1 MDSAVGEDPTL
12 PLDFN
17 GSSNLSRL
25 PGVAGAGDMSDHFV
39 ISDFTGERMSPI
51 RAHTMKDFEN
61 QITELKKENFN
72 LKLRIYFLEER
83 MQQKYDDAS
92 EDIFKTNIELK
103 VEIESLKHE
112 LQEKQG
118 LLIKASKA
126 VESLAGNNTAE
137 IQRVKQEAQQE
148 IQQIKKLLGDKIH
161 CLEEDVKSAQ
171 AQCETIAAI
180 AEQEKVRNMD
190 LEQKL
195 VACNK
200 PNQKELT
207 FPPEFTKRWEEQ
219 SRVIEQLNLVLKSK
233 ETLIDQLQQGKAH
246 GASNSKWPLEEKIEE
261 MTKALGVKENEA
273 EVLRKELE
281 SEKRRFDKELQ
292 NLKETQSQVARLEVE
307 TKQLSEELENAK
319 REFDTIQEKLQQ
331 ADVMNKGLQG
341 KLKESECELA
351 TEKQNGLKR
360 DKTIQGLTL
369 ALKSKD
375 KEIEDLFHEIE
386 DRDCALAKAR
396 EAIHKAQI
404 NKFQGVEEHTSLL
417 MEKESELAELR
428 AEHSAKL
435 RENQKLQRALG
446 RKDQEFNDL
455 QQEKEQ
461 LEKEMD
467 EVQQQKSSGDKAI
480 NDLRNQLEKLRGDLL
495 EKECALEHHYHT
507 LLSESKQKLQSQ
519 ELTIRRLTNSLNE
532 KDQLL
537 QEYMELAKEAQQGE
551 GQSSD
556 RKDAMLANLR
566 ECLKEKD
573 RELEQAINEKFSA
586 VDKIENEVRQL
597 RLALREKEREVERL
611 NNLLSSNEETINE
624 LEGSVKEKDT
634 ELHQLLNTCKNLQ
647 RVKQELEE
655 SKALLLHEKD
665 GVVSQLHEAL
675 ANKSKD
681 LEEIRSILLSQKQ
694 SDIKDVAE
702 QLHQQ
707 LKLKE
712 RLLEEAWAEKE
723 RLHTEHEKEVEEL
736 FKTIQ
741 RKDQFLKAMEE
752 RLNKK
757 IEDLKRQLSAKED
770 ELTKGRES
778 VTALREEH
786 GLSIVQLKALLEE
799 KDKMIKMLIES
810 GQEKDQCFA
819 KLKDQGFVSPQVVEL
834 KQTIKILQEQLEG
847 REAEE
852 NQQRTVDE
860 EIVVKTMPSSKSLV
874 NLKKELAQRT
884 EELNKAL
891 KKESEMGIEV
901 MRLKSLLSRLEEELQ
916 AQAAHIE
923 SLSKTLQV
931 KDEIIQDLQATL
943 RKYLDGR
950 EMECLIQNLRENLQ
964 SPTVPKRKHTV
975 IGGDC
980 KKPTLPSDEEKVL
993 EYEELKRALK
1003 AEQQLYSSLIRAVK
1017 DPDSMNCLQNLQME
1031 LTAVQLLRQQL
1042 EEEIRANQ
1050 GLRKDLEETIEMAK
1064 KKEDHGLD
1072 TDLSEVETL
1081 RYQLEE
1087 TQRWNASLQARLGQI
1102 QARCGGVGAA
1112 NETSDTLSFI
1122 GDQTS
1127 YMSIC
1132 LRDQDDFEQEIAKLN
1147 LLELRQKVT
1156 ELIALVKEL
1165 QASNQAL
1172 QNKAALAEGSILG
1185 FEEHEKQDSM
1195 TLTSHNKLHDTKQD
1209 DVTVKNDFEE
1219 VNSSIGSLQPKT
1231 KNQMEDEENDKQSL
1245 SYPKK
1250 EQPSDQKNQQ
1260 PCKPVTPHSSSDQQS
1275 ADECLPLPN
1284 QPESEIDPSSQ
1295 QSGVKNEL
1303 KNTEKF
1309 PSETVV
1315 DQQKIEEGILLKSL
1329 MEETGM
1335 SSVLELRNELL
1346 QLQAKVGVLHRE
1358 QVDTLGKESSE
1369 DEREGK
1375 DEMDLKQMVIRL
1387 RVKLRNSR
1395 MINKLLKQQ
1404 VELNSSVDG
1413 ESTFNPDLIVKMAKE
1428 IERLKEELNV
1438 ASEKVVDMERKIKE
1452 AEDKVEENTAI
1463 RKASIP
1469 RSTELRS
1476 RAGMRSRLPVP
1487 TRKTRSVGNMRSVP
1501 SAQNSDTDFQE
1512 QIRQLRRT
1520 LKDYKFQNEL
1530 LQRKLCAAEVTV
1542 ASQQENVDKC
1552 RAQLQADSSL
1562 EQDDKEVQVDL
1573 QDLGYETCG
1582 KSENE
1587 VDRDESSSPDNVS
1600 HLSHHHVSDSNIPST
1615 LHKLGQHFFSME
1627 NLATNSSTSYPSSA
1641 SLVSSKISLKNL
1653 EIFDDCELTDDP
1665 RELKQQI
1672 TELRIQIEKYQK
1684 ELQHL
1689 QKKNSL
1695 SGDHLDL
1702 SFDQFQQSMAKVS
1715 SEEQVLDTN
1724 QKEDIDDKHSS
1735 YASSMLVTNCQGKE
1749 RFPLRSSSSQTVDLE
1764 DQGKRNV
1771 HSSALSKQERQELE
1785 RLKQQI
1791 LQLEPELEKERAKNK
1806 KLLDQ
1811 LNHLQTKLK
1820 AASPTKYDSLVQ
1832 SQARELSHFRQQ
1844 IKESRSLCILHR
1856 KHLQEV
1862 TKAFEELLQAS
1873 DVDYY
1878 VGESF
1883 REQLDQSVQ
1892 LLEKLESKLD
1902 NGDVSSD
1909 SEDGE
1914 LFELAQNPRNLQHE
1928 IIYLRKHLESERRQ
1942 LHKQLNDLLQQNQ
1955 NLSHSTKEQLD
1966 QLTKELQEKNKTI
1979 HHLQQQLRNQSLAP
1993 SICHTSYES
2002 EASDRYSLE
2011 SPEAEQD
2018 KQEEGHGGWRDFQR
2032 NSSADFEKEQT
2043 TALCSPRHLEVAL
2056 DQPNGSHVDETE
2068 PGIIIPSSG
2077 KLPLPE
2083 NESETRQEPPEVL
2096 HTNKKLNEANNATPF
2111 VLNQSTAELQR
2122 ENSALREQ
2130 LKISEQLNETL
2141 RVELN
2146 LHQSIMTEGQEG
2158 CVDRSTL
2165 SPDRHDSSCSRNREH
2180 GIATERSNES
2190 KGINTDFLAEH
2201 LQEIRILRQ
2210 RLEDSI
2216 RTNDRLRKQLEQR
2229 LSESER
2235 DLASTNIFIHG
2246 SEEHTHRNTEIH
2258 FLREQNQDLKEQLT
2272 RSSRDK
2278 QKENEK
2284 LKESLAKKCCTVER
2298 LRIECEHN
2306 KRENGHLQKKVG
2318 DGQEENR
2325 RLKNELHYSRD
2336 EINRLQRELS
2346 LQQQELTESQQLL
2359 QSLRLELKVYEQ
2371 LNETSAR
2378 KSGPTKEPTLKIST
2392 GLQSPVDMSEL
2403 VAEIRSLRV
2412 QLERSI
2418 QTNNALRQKL
2428 EEQLLKARDKL
2439 DGATSTI
2446 NINYLL
2452 TGEQRR
2458 STGRNSNDVTGAE
2471 LPAQDSNS
2479 FQQYSFPTPPKSG
2492 NSPPIISAAGG
2503 LISSFSGIASLPKE
2517 DTDSASDC
2525 SSSTADSA
2533 SHTPSRL
2540 VPGHRMWAD
2549 RNGHHVLGL
2558 IEDYNALRKQISE
2571 GRILVRGMEAS
2582 LRDYLNVNTG
2592 SQVPEQSS
2600 LKKFFSSVNT
2610 MQQMLEEVSR
2620 LLKLLWK
2627 VSLPSVVCSDTT
2639 QHNQDEITKN
2649 ELARLQKK
2657 ISEQEKLLHGTVKRL
2672 RTTNQLKEGM
2682 EKIIIDQLKITHS
2695 VLKKARGNLETNH
2708 FMVFGLKGIQTPGK
2722 DSARDNLRKWELVHK
2737 TEVPTFE
2744 SVSVQE
2750 ICPSSEEANSS
2761 NVSFCSY

>member
-1 MDSAVGEDPTL
+1 
-12 PLDFN
+12 
-17 GSSNLSRL
+17 
-25 PGVAGAGDMSDHFV
+25 MSDHFV

-273 EVLRKELE
+273 ETKKTKKKKQEVSGFPVAVLG
-281 SEKRRFDKELQ
+281 
-292 NLKETQSQVARLEVE
+292 
-307 TKQLSEELENAK
+307 
-319 REFDTIQEKLQQ
+319 QEKLQQ

-467 EVQQQKSSGDKAI
+467 EVQQQKSSGDKVDYCFERCCEQFKKAL
-480 NDLRNQLEKLRGDLL
+480 NKLRFPLSVWAG
-495 EKECALEHHYHT
+495 EKH
-507 LLSESKQKLQSQ
+507 
-519 ELTIRRLTNSLNE
+519 
-532 KDQLL
+532 
-537 QEYMELAKEAQQGE
+537 EYMELAKEAQQGE

-573 RELEQAINEKFSA
+573 RELKSLESLITILLEVVYRYHNVAIYVQAINEKFSA

-741 RKDQFLKAMEE
+741 RKDQFLKLTSLPLEKAMEE

-770 ELTKGRES
+770 ELTK
-778 VTALREEH
+778 
-786 GLSIVQLKALLEE
+786 
-799 KDKMIKMLIES
+799 MLIES

-819 KLKDQGFVSPQVVEL
+819 KLKDQGFIYIN
-834 KQTIKILQEQLEG
+834 T
-847 REAEE
+847 AEE

-1064 KKEDHGLD
+1064 KKEGKDSNMQFSFKINEEALHHRHHHLVR
-1072 TDLSEVETL
+1072 L
-1081 RYQLEE
+1081 QLKFS
-1087 TQRWNASLQARLGQI
+1087 TMLYR
-1102 QARCGGVGAA
+1102 
-1112 NETSDTLSFI
+1112 
-1122 GDQTS
+1122 
-1127 YMSIC
+1127 
-1132 LRDQDDFEQEIAKLN
+1132 
-1147 LLELRQKVT
+1147 
-1156 ELIALVKEL
+1156 
-1165 QASNQAL
+1165 
-1172 QNKAALAEGSILG
+1172 
-1185 FEEHEKQDSM
+1185 
-1195 TLTSHNKLHDTKQD
+1195 TLTYSFLT
-1209 DVTVKNDFEE
+1209 
-1219 VNSSIGSLQPKT
+1219 
-1231 KNQMEDEENDKQSL
+1231 
-1245 SYPKK
+1245 
-1250 EQPSDQKNQQ
+1250 
-1260 PCKPVTPHSSSDQQS
+1260 
-1275 ADECLPLPN
+1275 
-1284 QPESEIDPSSQ
+1284 PSSFGGKSPL

-1428 IERLKEELNV
+1428 IERLKEE
-1438 ASEKVVDMERKIKE
+1438 VVDMERKIKE

-1469 RSTELRS
+1469 RSTE
-1476 RAGMRSRLPVP
+1476 AGMRSRLPVP

-1587 VDRDESSSPDNVS
+1587 VDRDESSSPGCLPI
-1600 HLSHHHVSDSNIPST
+1600 LSLEELLLT
-1615 LHKLGQHFFSME
+1615 E

-1695 SGDHLDL
+1695 SALI
-1702 SFDQFQQSMAKVS
+1702 S
-1715 SEEQVLDTN
+1715 SNSQWRRCP
-1724 QKEDIDDKHSS
+1724 QRSKFWIPIK
-1735 YASSMLVTNCQGKE
+1735 
-1749 RFPLRSSSSQTVDLE
+1749 RSSSSQTVDLE

-1791 LQLEPELEKERAKNK
+1791 LQLEPELEKNGIKENNLIYSFVVCFNLTR
-1806 KLLDQ
+1806 
-1811 LNHLQTKLK
+1811 
-1820 AASPTKYDSLVQ
+1820 YDSLVQ

-1914 LFELAQNPRNLQHE
+1914 LFELAQ
-1928 IIYLRKHLESERRQ
+1928 K
-1942 LHKQLNDLLQQNQ
+1942 
-1955 NLSHSTKEQLD
+1955 
-1966 QLTKELQEKNKTI
+1966 LTKELQEKNKTI

-2032 NSSADFEKEQT
+2032 NSSAGNLNSENGHHIFFFSVLSDPLTLDFEKEQT

-2190 KGINTDFLAEH
+2190 KGINTGTKLFSLTTKNEFIDFLAEH

-2235 DLASTNIFIHG
+2235 DLGKTSTNIFIHG

-2458 STGRNSNDVTGAE
+2458 STGRNSNDVSSIKKILTFMNMKN
-2471 LPAQDSNS
+2471 LVFTN
-2479 FQQYSFPTPPKSG
+2479 FPTPPKSG

-2503 LISSFSGIASLPKE
+2503 LISSFS
-2517 DTDSASDC
+2517 
-2525 SSSTADSA
+2525 ADSA

-2571 GRILVRGMEAS
+2571 GRILVRGIMHVVISACIFSFLEKKKK
-2582 LRDYLNVNTG
+2582 TTP
-2592 SQVPEQSS
+2592 VPEQSS

-2682 EKIIIDQLKITHS
+2682 EKIIIDQCLS
-2695 VLKKARGNLETNH
+2695 ATNE
-2708 FMVFGLKGIQTPGK
+2708 ML
-2722 DSARDNLRKWELVHK
+2722 
-2737 TEVPTFE
+2737 
-2744 SVSVQE
+2744 
-2750 ICPSSEEANSS
+2750 
-2761 NVSFCSY
+2761 